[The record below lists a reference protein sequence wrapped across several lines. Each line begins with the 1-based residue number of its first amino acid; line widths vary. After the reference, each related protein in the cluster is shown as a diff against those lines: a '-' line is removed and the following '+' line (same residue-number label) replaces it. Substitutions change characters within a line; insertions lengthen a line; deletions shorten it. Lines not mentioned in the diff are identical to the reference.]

1 MRMLPNLRA
10 TLIVVTK
17 RITSQPGLILATTLG
32 LIIALALMMSIPLYT
47 DAVYHRIFLENI
59 ANAEGKDQLGDD
71 SALPPLNYLF
81 RYDGSIN
88 GAIEWEAIQPV
99 NTYITQRA
107 GADLGLQPQFTVSYF
122 NTNPFG
128 IYASTES
135 LFKETRT
142 PLTWA
147 GFATISGI
155 ENHITLV
162 EGHFPNVASTAPEDF
177 VEVLIHYGLASKLGF
192 QAGESYIAY
201 LQVQGQEGT
210 IRDVQIPIRIAG
222 IWEPTDPREPFW
234 FFRPSRFEERL
245 IVPEGTF
252 AGRLSSQLTGEIYTG
267 VWYLEMEAIDIHHDA
282 ALTLL
287 RNGLV
292 VQQQI
297 SGLLNNIRLSRS
309 PMEALI
315 DYQHSSYVLT
325 IMLYAFSVPIL
336 GLLLAFIA
344 LTSGMAVER
353 RRNEVAVLR
362 SRGAGAMQ
370 MIGFAL
376 LEGLF
381 LGMIALVLSAPVGTW
396 ITRLIGQAR
405 SFLNFSAQTEPLQ
418 ANITTATWRLGLI
431 GVALV
436 ILAQVLPTFGA
447 SKHTIVSYK
456 REVARMMRKPWWQR
470 MGLDILLLI
479 PAGYG
484 AYLLQQQGSL
494 VVLDDIVALTGS
506 NPYENPLL
514 FLVPALGIFA
524 LTLFFLRLM
533 PVIMTIISWIAG
545 RTRAVGLLMAS
556 RHLARTPGFY
566 TTPLILLVLT
576 LSLSAFTA
584 SLAATLDSNL
594 SDQMHYRIGAD
605 MQFLDLGEDNRDNS
619 AFLTSEQT
627 TTEDDTTTE
636 SEGPRWFFL
645 PLSDYLNAPGIEQ
658 VTRVG
663 RYPASARLTSGNQ
676 AGIFMGIERTE
687 FSQIAFWRADFASE
701 SLGGLLNALAATYNG
716 VLVPQ
721 DFMLEQA
728 MQIGDILHI
737 TVSTYDQD
745 TEVDLRIVGN
755 FELFPTWYPSEGPL
769 FVGNL
774 DYLFESAGGQYPYN
788 VWLKTAPDAD
798 YAALGDG
805 GLSGQTLDWQA
816 PAVDILAKQEL
827 PERQGL
833 FGLLSVGFAA
843 AAVLTVL
850 GFLLYALFSFRR
862 RLIEFGVLRAVGL
875 SAAQM
880 TSFLGWELAFLIL
893 TGGALGTGLGAFV
906 SKFFIPF
913 LQISVDEAS
922 RIPPYSVD
930 IAWSAIFRVYALFGL
945 LFVVALVALI
955 VMLRR
960 MKIFQAI
967 KLGETA

>member
-1 MRMLPNLRA
+1 MRTLPHLRA

-17 RITSQPGLILATTLG
+17 RIISQPGLILATTLG

-47 DAVYHRIFLENI
+47 DAIYHRIFLQNI
-59 ANAEGKDQLGDD
+59 ANAEGKDQLTDN
-71 SALPPLNYLF
+71 SALPPLTYLF
-81 RYDGSIN
+81 RYDGSIY
-88 GAIEWEAIQPV
+88 GAIEWEEVQPV
-99 NTYITQRA
+99 NAYITQRA
-107 GADLGLQPQFTVSYF
+107 GAELGLKPQFAVSYF

-128 IYASTES
+128 IFASTES
-135 LFKETRT
+135 LFSETRA
-142 PLTWA
+142 PLIWA
-147 GFATISGI
+147 GFATISDI

-162 EGHFPNVASTAPEDF
+162 EGHFPNVASSAPDEL
-177 VEVLIHYGLASKLGF
+177 VEVLIHQTLASKLGF
-192 QAGESYIAY
+192 QVGESYIAY

-210 IRDVQIPIRIAG
+210 VHDVQIPIRIAG
-222 IWEPTDPREPFW
+222 IWEATDPQESFW

-252 AGRLSSQLTGEIYTG
+252 AERLSSQLTGEVYTA
-267 VWYLEMEAIDIHHDA
+267 VWYLVMNAIDIHHDA
-282 ALTLL
+282 ALMLL
-287 RNGLV
+287 RNGMV
-292 VQQQI
+292 VQQQT
-297 SGLLNNIRLSRS
+297 SGLLTNIKLSRS

-315 DYQHSSYVLT
+315 DYQHSSYLLT
-325 IMLYAFSVPIL
+325 ILLYAFSIPIL
-336 GLLLAFIA
+336 GLLLAFIT
-344 LTSGMAVER
+344 LTSGMAVEQ

-362 SRGAGAMQ
+362 SRGARATQ
-370 MIGFAL
+370 MVGIAL
-376 LEGLF
+376 VEGLL
-381 LGMIALVLSAPVGTW
+381 LGLMALVLSAPVGVL
-396 ITRLIGQAR
+396 ITGLIGQAR
-405 SFLNFSAQTEPLQ
+405 SFLNFSAQAETLR
-418 ANITTATWRLGLI
+418 ANMTTTTWRFGLV
-431 GVALV
+431 GVGLV

-447 SKHTIVSYK
+447 SQHTIVSYK
-456 REVARMMRKPWWQR
+456 REVARMLRKPWWQR
-470 MGLDILLLI
+470 MWLDILLLI

-484 AYLLQQQGSL
+484 AYLLAQQGSL
-494 VVLDDIVALTGS
+494 VLLNDVVALTGT

-533 PVIMTIISWIAG
+533 PVIMAIIAWIAG

-584 SLAATLDSNL
+584 SLAFTLDTSL
-594 SDQMHYRIGAD
+594 SDQMYYRSGAD
-605 MQFLDLGEDNRDNS
+605 MQFMDMGEDNRDSS
-619 AFLTSEQT
+619 AFIASEQT
-627 TTEDDTTTE
+627 STGDDTNTE

-645 PLSDYLNAPGIEQ
+645 PLSDYLNAPGVEQ

-663 RYPASARLTSGNQ
+663 RFPTYARLTSGDQ
-676 AGIFMGIERTE
+676 AGIFMGIERAE

-701 SLGGLLNALAATYNG
+701 SLGGLMNALAVTYNG
-716 VLVPQ
+716 VLVPR

-728 MQIGDILHI
+728 LNIGDILHL
-737 TVSTYDQD
+737 TVSTYGQD
-745 TEVDLRIVGN
+745 NEVNLTVVGN
-755 FELFPTWYPSEGPL
+755 FELFPTWYPSNGPL

-774 DYLFESAGGQYPYN
+774 DYLFESAGGQFPYS

-798 YAALGDG
+798 YAALGNG
-805 GLSGQTLDWQA
+805 GLNGQPLDWQA
-816 PAVDILAKQEL
+816 PAVDILAEQEL

-850 GFLLYALFSFRR
+850 GFLLYALYSFRR
-862 RLIEFGVLRAVGL
+862 RFIEFGVLRAVGL

-880 TSFLGWELAFLIL
+880 TAFLGWELAFLIL

-922 RIPPYSVD
+922 RIPPYSVN

-945 LFVVALVALI
+945 LFIVALVALV